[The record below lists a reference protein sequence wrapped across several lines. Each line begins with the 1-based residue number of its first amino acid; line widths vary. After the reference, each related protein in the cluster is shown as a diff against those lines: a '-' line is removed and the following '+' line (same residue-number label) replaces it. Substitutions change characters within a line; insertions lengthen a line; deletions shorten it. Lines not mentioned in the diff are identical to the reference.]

1 MGKSRGAMG
10 GTEGQ
15 IYIPL
20 GRKEEGKV
28 DMVQQ
33 KSHGS
38 HGKRAKLAIG
48 LICGV
53 ALLAG
58 MALLTHKIGTGDTKH
73 LVTESLKSEDKSDLA
88 RSMDSWILER
98 LATEVEGLKEEV
110 ARKNNQTA
118 EMATGVEGLK
128 EEVVKLKA
136 STCTV
141 EENMDYFGSDIAG
154 QIRLPADDKD
164 MCILLCAEEVRCS
177 YWTYHTGMCWLKTS
191 DSGRKSHPTAISGS
205 RGCAEMATG
214 VKGLKDEVSQL
225 KEVFCFHGSSSYDPI
240 DDIAGE
246 GRSTEVSA
254 AACQERCAGVPSCNF
269 FSFWHDGGCHLS
281 SSAATIK
288 TVGGITA
295 GPKHCPRMATAVKAL
310 KEEVVKLKA
319 STLKDEVSQLK
330 ELFCPSP
337 WTLLSTG
344 CYLFDT
350 TPRNWTD
357 ANQFCKGRFSK
368 LIEVETNEENDA
380 LVEEFIRKDWNSL
393 KLEPWL
399 GLTDLKDEGTFLW
412 SSLGQEANY
421 TNWQPGQPNNAGGS
435 DHCVHYD
442 SAWNTWNDR
451 PCDTKA
457 YAAYGYVAVC
467 EKI

>member
-58 MALLTHKIGTGDTKH
+58 MALLTHEITTGDTKQ
-73 LVTESLKSEDKSDLA
+73 LVTKSLSVPESEDKSDLA

-98 LATEVEGLKEEV
+98 LATEVEALKEEV

-141 EENMDYFGSDIAG
+141 EENMDYWGSDITG
-154 QIRLPADDKD
+154 QMGLPADDKD

-177 YWTYHTGMCWLKTS
+177 YWTYITGRCWLKTS
-191 DSGRKSHPTAISGS
+191 DSGRKGHPTAISGS
-205 RGCAEMATG
+205 RGCVGMATG
-214 VKGLKDEVSQL
+214 VK
-225 KEVFCFHGSSSYDPI
+225 
-240 DDIAGE
+240 A
-246 GRSTEVSA
+246 
-254 AACQERCAGVPSCNF
+254 
-269 FSFWHDGGCHLS
+269 
-281 SSAATIK
+281 
-288 TVGGITA
+288 
-295 GPKHCPRMATAVKAL
+295 
-310 KEEVVKLKA
+310 
-319 STLKDEVSQLK
+319 LKDEVSQLK
-330 ELFCPSP
+330 ELFGPSP
-337 WTLLSTG
+337 WTLLSAG

-350 TPRNWTD
+350 PPRNWTD

-368 LIEVETNEENDA
+368 LIEVETNQENDA
-380 LVEEFIRKDWNSL
+380 LVEEIIRKDWNSL

-399 GLTDLKDEGTFLW
+399 GLTDLKNVGTFLW
-412 SSLGQEANY
+412 SSSGQEANY
-421 TNWQPGQPNNAGGS
+421 TNWHPGQPNNAGGNEHCAHYGGTNQWS
-435 DHCVHYD
+435 DRQCDLKLMAYD
-442 SAWNTWNDR
+442 QAV
-451 PCDTKA
+451 
-457 YAAYGYVAVC
+457 YGYVAVC

>member
-141 EENMDYFGSDIAG
+141 EENMDYWGSDITG
-154 QIRLPADDKD
+154 QIGLPADDKD

-177 YWTYHTGMCWLKTS
+177 YWTYITGRCWLKTS
-191 DSGRKSHPTAISGS
+191 DSGRKSHPIAISGS

-214 VKGLKDEVSQL
+214 VK
-225 KEVFCFHGSSSYDPI
+225 
-240 DDIAGE
+240 A
-246 GRSTEVSA
+246 
-254 AACQERCAGVPSCNF
+254 
-269 FSFWHDGGCHLS
+269 
-281 SSAATIK
+281 
-288 TVGGITA
+288 
-295 GPKHCPRMATAVKAL
+295 
-310 KEEVVKLKA
+310 
-319 STLKDEVSQLK
+319 LKDEVSQLK

-350 TPRNWTD
+350 TPRNWPE

-368 LIEVETNEENDA
+368 LIEVETNEENEA
-380 LVEEFIRKDWNSL
+380 LVEEIIRKDWNSL

-412 SSLGQEANY
+412 SSSGQEANY
-421 TNWQPGQPNNAGGS
+421 TNWKPGEPDNSGGNE
-435 DHCVHYD
+435 HCVHYN
-442 SAWNTWNDR
+442 SVNMWNDR
-451 PCDTKA
+451 QCDNKA
-457 YAAYGYVAVC
+457 YGDYRGVAVC

>member
-1 MGKSRGAMG
+1 MGRSQGTMG
-10 GTEGQ
+10 GTGGQ
-15 IYIPL
+15 IYSPL

-28 DMVQQ
+28 DMENVEMVQQ

-48 LICGV
+48 LICGL

-205 RGCAEMATG
+205 RGCVGMAT
-214 VKGLKDEVSQL
+214 E
-225 KEVFCFHGSSSYDPI
+225 
-240 DDIAGE
+240 
-246 GRSTEVSA
+246 
-254 AACQERCAGVPSCNF
+254 
-269 FSFWHDGGCHLS
+269 
-281 SSAATIK
+281 
-288 TVGGITA
+288 
-295 GPKHCPRMATAVKAL
+295 VKA
-310 KEEVVKLKA
+310 
-319 STLKDEVSQLK
+319 LKDEVSQLK

-350 TPRNWTD
+350 TPRNWPD

-412 SSLGQEANY
+412 SSSGQEANY
-421 TNWQPGQPNNAGGS
+421 TNWQPGQPNNYVGNEP
-435 DHCVHYD
+435 CVHYGGTNQW
-442 SAWNTWNDR
+442 SDR
-451 PCDTKA
+451 PCDNKA